1 VRAQQARV
9 SEALD
14 SAFVFKDIAMLDII
28 DHHDGATREIRM
40 ARPPV
45 NALNPELVQALH
57 EAISAAPQS
66 GARMLL
72 LSGRTGLFSAGLDV
86 PALLALEPAQL
97 ADFWDRFFGLLG
109 CMAASPIPIVA
120 AITGHSPAGGAVLS
134 LYCDYRVMAAGEYR
148 IGLNEVQVGLFVPGN
163 IQYALRRLIGAHRAE
178 RMLVEGAMLQSEQAL
193 AIGLVDQLC
202 AADEVVAQALSW
214 CERHLKLPPTAMART
229 REVARADLVD
239 AMRGSL
245 DVTAMTT
252 GWFGEETQSTLRRLF
267 LKPRN

>member
-1 VRAQQARV
+1 MRAERT
-9 SEALD
+9 LD
-14 SAFVFKDIAMLDII
+14 LAFNIKDTAMLDII

-40 ARPPV
+40 ARAPV
-45 NALNPELVQALH
+45 NALNPELVHALH
-57 EAISAAPQS
+57 EAIREAPQT
-66 GARMLL
+66 GARMLI
-72 LSGRTGLFSAGLDV
+72 LSGRPGLFSAGLDV

-97 ADFWDRFFGLLG
+97 ADFWDGFFGLLG

-134 LYCDYRVMAAGEYR
+134 LYCDYRVMAEGDFR

-163 IQYALRRLIGAHRAE
+163 IQYALRRLVGAHRAE
-178 RMLVEGAMLQSEQAL
+178 RMLVEGAMLLSDQAL
-193 AIGLVDQLC
+193 DCGMVDALC
-202 AADEVVAQALSW
+202 GVAEVLPHALNW
-214 CERHLKLPPTAMART
+214 CERHLKLPPTALQRT
-229 REVARADLVD
+229 REIARADLVE

-252 GWFGEETQSTLRRLF
+252 GWYGEETQSTLRRLF